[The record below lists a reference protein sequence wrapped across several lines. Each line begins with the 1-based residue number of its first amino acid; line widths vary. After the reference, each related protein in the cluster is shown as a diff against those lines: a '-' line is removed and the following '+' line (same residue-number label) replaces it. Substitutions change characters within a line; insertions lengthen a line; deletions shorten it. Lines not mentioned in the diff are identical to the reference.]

1 MEFYRAAASLLSSNH
16 MISPDVGYVF
26 GSNGYLD
33 FYVNGSKLQW
43 GIELLREGQ
52 KEKEH
57 SDNRF
62 KKGGAYA
69 ILMNHMKRSA
79 AEHVSKSKTNNCVCV
94 MSQNSLNFPFC
105 CCQVCY
111 SGLLQQ
117 WASNKD

>member
-1 MEFYRAAASLLSSNH
+1 MEFYRAAASLLSSKQ

-33 FYVNGSKLQW
+33 FYVNGKLQW

-57 SDNRF
+57 SDRF

-79 AEHVSKSKTNNCVCV
+79 AEHVSKSKTT
-94 MSQNSLNFPFC
+94 Q
-105 CCQVCY
+105 
-111 SGLLQQ
+111 
-117 WASNKD
+117 